1 MIWLH
6 LLVFFLCILVG
17 TRLKGLAMGTMAG
30 VGLMVLIFFFGLPPG
45 QPPTIVLGMILAV
58 ITALSA
64 LEAAGGLD
72 YLVKVAARLMA
83 KHPQYITFLA
93 PMITY
98 LFTMAA
104 GTQSIVYALLPV
116 ISEISRKA
124 GVRPERPLTAS
135 VIASMFGLISS
146 PISAAMVAFVG
157 LLTVKDVSLAKILI
171 IIIPSCV
178 VAIFMASLSVAWR
191 GKSLADDQGYQDK
204 LSHGDFEVVA
214 TNSSSQRDNDR
225 NAMGGLLLFGVGIL
239 FIVLIGLYPNLKPT
253 FEVVLNGV
261 VTEESIGSGAATMV
275 MMLAVAG
282 LIMLFF
288 KAGAEQ
294 TIKTKSMS
302 NGIIA
307 IISIL
312 GISWMGSTFFEGN
325 RQEIVDSFS
334 GIINSHP
341 WIFALGLFFLSV
353 LLFSQAATII
363 TLVPIVIGLNMSAPL
378 IVGFYPAVNGL
389 FFLPTYGTVIAA
401 VAFDRTGTTTIGK
414 YLLNHSF
421 MLPGLVGVFTATVLS
436 LILSHLVL

>member
-30 VGLMVLIFFFGLPPG
+30 VGLMLFIFLFGLPPG
-45 QPPTIVLGMILAV
+45 KPPVVVLGMILAV

-72 YLVKVAARLMA
+72 YLVKVAARLMSR
-83 KHPQYITFLA
+83 HPRYITFVA
-93 PMITY
+93 PFVTY
-98 LFTMAA
+98 FFTMAA

-124 GVRPERPLTAS
+124 GVRPERPLSAS
-135 VIASMFGLISS
+135 VVASMFGLISS

-157 LLTVKDVSLAKILI
+157 LMAFKGVTLPQVLMVVVPSSL
-171 IIIPSCV
+171 
-178 VAIFMASLSVAWR
+178 VAVALASLSVAWR
-191 GKSLADDQGYQDK
+191 GVELADDPLYREKVDK
-204 LSHGDFEVVA
+204 GEFDDSNQMSDLSAAHGHRATGALAFFALGILMIVLMGLFPGMKPSYEVV
-214 TNSSSQRDNDR
+214 RDNQ
-225 NAMGGLLLFGVGIL
+225 A
-239 FIVLIGLYPNLKPT
+239 VLERIET
-253 FEVVLNGV
+253 
-261 VTEESIGSGAATMV
+261 GAATMV
-275 MMLAVAG
+275 IMLAVAG
-282 LIMLFF
+282 LIMMVF
-288 KAGAEQ
+288 KAGSDK

-307 IISIL
+307 VVSIL
-312 GISWMGSTFFEGN
+312 GISWMGSSFFEGN
-325 RQEIVDSFS
+325 REVIISSFA
-334 GIINSHP
+334 GVINTYP

-363 TLVPIVIGLNMSAPL
+363 TLVPIVIGLNLSVPL
-378 IVGFYPAVNGL
+378 IVGFLPAVNGI

-401 VAFDRTGTTTIGK
+401 VAFDRTGTTRIGK

-421 MLPGLVGVFTATVLS
+421 MLPGLVAVVSATVVSLLLS
-436 LILSHLVL
+436 YILL

>member
-1 MIWLH
+1 MICLH

-157 LLTVKDVSLAKILI
+157 LLTV
-171 IIIPSCV
+171 
-178 VAIFMASLSVAWR
+178 
-191 GKSLADDQGYQDK
+191 
-204 LSHGDFEVVA
+204 
-214 TNSSSQRDNDR
+214 
-225 NAMGGLLLFGVGIL
+225 
-239 FIVLIGLYPNLKPT
+239 
-253 FEVVLNGV
+253 
-261 VTEESIGSGAATMV
+261 
-275 MMLAVAG
+275 
-282 LIMLFF
+282 
-288 KAGAEQ
+288 
-294 TIKTKSMS
+294 
-302 NGIIA
+302 
-307 IISIL
+307 
-312 GISWMGSTFFEGN
+312 
-325 RQEIVDSFS
+325 
-334 GIINSHP
+334 
-341 WIFALGLFFLSV
+341 
-353 LLFSQAATII
+353 
-363 TLVPIVIGLNMSAPL
+363 
-378 IVGFYPAVNGL
+378 
-389 FFLPTYGTVIAA
+389 
-401 VAFDRTGTTTIGK
+401 
-414 YLLNHSF
+414 
-421 MLPGLVGVFTATVLS
+421 
-436 LILSHLVL
+436 